1 MDLKT
6 ICVNNEH
13 KTQPTVSRC
22 VCLPAVWTGD
32 QVSGGEQSVQQVQAS
47 SFLSSNQR
55 LTLTLLPAVTVSS
68 GRGPLES
75 GEKDIN
81 IYIKGL
87 VQIICIRFSDAL
99 HYNSIKPGRK

>member
-55 LTLTLLPAVTVSS
+55 LTLTLLPAVTVRS

-81 IYIKGL
+81 IKGL
-87 VQIICIRFSDAL
+87 VQITCIRCSDEL
-99 HYNSIKPGRK
+99 QQYKTRM